1 MACGVW
7 NGAGQ
12 GIKTLDDLLK
22 AKKTI
27 IFGSSSPNSQ
37 LSMFP
42 AFLKNVFGANIK
54 VIHGYRGTK
63 PISLA
68 MQKGEVDGFCGM
80 FESSVRGAFLQSYQS
95 GQLSLFMQVGE
106 HRTIPF
112 FGNATPVFSK
122 LDTEELRQM
131 GRLLFGASEITR
143 PIAAPPGVPKAQTA
157 ALRCSPP

>member
-1 MACGVW
+1 MVRSQLGKAQAPLWGMRKFKFDSLKFTWIGSLHRDIMACGVW

-27 IFGSSSPNSQ
+27 IFGSSSFNSQ

-80 FESSVRGAFLQSYQS
+80 FESSVRGPSCRAIS
-95 GQLSLFMQVGE
+95 
-106 HRTIPF
+106 
-112 FGNATPVFSK
+112 PVN
-122 LDTEELRQM
+122 
-131 GRLLFGASEITR
+131 
-143 PIAAPPGVPKAQTA
+143 
-157 ALRCSPP
+157 